1 MITHVDKIEQKCH
14 ENLDQSLNDSINSST
29 VFGGMNVYELQIK
42 FFSWLVLEHQIQF
55 KHI

>member
-14 ENLDQSLNDSINSST
+14 ENLDQSLNYSINSST
-29 VFGGMNVYELQIK
+29 VFGGMNLYELQIK
-42 FFSWLVLEHQIQF
+42 FFSWLVLEHQIQL